1 MIKPNLHRTRFTLG
15 RLLSTVATALLLATF
30 CANALSQHV
39 YYRYINEDGVK
50 VLDHSIPPEYAQTG
64 YEVLNAS
71 GQVVKVVPPAPSADE
86 IARNAIEREIQER
99 YARLKR
105 RYSSTDDIES
115 AKQRRLRNISTNI
128 SILNGNINTL
138 SAQIEGI
145 TSKAADFERRG
156 EKVPKKILDDLAA
169 VRVELA
175 IAEELLQIRNT
186 EHQEVISKFDQ
197 DILAFAKGEAME
209 KISAAK
215 IQ

>member
-1 MIKPNLHRTRFTLG
+1 MIKPSLYRTRFTLG
-15 RLLSTVATALLLATF
+15 RLLSTVATALLLTTF

-39 YYRYINEDGVK
+39 YYRYINKDGVK

-138 SAQIEGI
+138 NAQVEGI

-156 EKVPKKILDDLAA
+156 EDVPKKILDDLAA

-186 EHQEVISKFDQ
+186 EHQDVISKFDQ